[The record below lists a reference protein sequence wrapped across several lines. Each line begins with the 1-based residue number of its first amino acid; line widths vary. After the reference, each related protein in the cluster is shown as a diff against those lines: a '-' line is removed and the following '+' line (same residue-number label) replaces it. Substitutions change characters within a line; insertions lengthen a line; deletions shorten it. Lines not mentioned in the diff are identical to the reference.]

1 MAPNQIT
8 AENQAEVKILETFF
22 LAEEKR
28 AIRTQ
33 NFQDL
38 CRDQG

>member
-1 MAPNQIT
+1 MI
-8 AENQAEVKILETFF
+8 VETFF
-22 LAEEKR
+22 LMEEKR

-38 CRDQG
+38 LAAPCVPPEMRIM

>member
-1 MAPNQIT
+1 VASRAMSARDHERII
-8 AENQAEVKILETFF
+8 VETFF
-22 LAEEKR
+22 LVEEKR

-38 CRDQG
+38 FC